1 MPASSVPYPLPPL
14 LDSFLDYWATRL
26 VDGLPPIRNGDFS
39 PAALR
44 PWLGY
49 LALIERDGD
58 SGFRFRLAGTNLH
71 ARFQAELTGR
81 NLRDV
86 EPDVVGDLEDRVQRA
101 MSLQT
106 PVITAIISADENR
119 KFVDLIL
126 PLTNDAIQVDLVILA
141 SCLTDQPTVASLN

>member
-1 MPASSVPYPLPPL
+1 MPTSSVTYPLPSL
-14 LDSFLDYWATRL
+14 LGSFLDYWATRL
-26 VDGLPPIRNGDFS
+26 IDGTPPIRDGDFS

-44 PWLGY
+44 PWLGH

-86 EPDVVGDLEDRVQRA
+86 DPDVVGDLEDRVQRA

-106 PVITAIISADENR
+106 PVITGVISADGNR
-119 KFVDLIL
+119 NFVDLIL
-126 PLTNDAIQVDLVILA
+126 PLANEAGQIDLVILA
-141 SCLTDQPTVASLN
+141 SCLTDRPAIASLN

>member
-1 MPASSVPYPLPPL
+1 MPTISVTYPLPPAPGLFSGL
-14 LDSFLDYWATRL
+14 LGNPPDRRDAPHPEWRFLA
-26 VDGLPPIRNGDFS
+26 
-39 PAALR
+39 AALR

-81 NLRDV
+81 NFKDV

-106 PVITAIISADENR
+106 PVITGIISAGGNR

-126 PLTNDAIQVDLVILA
+126 PLANEGGKIDLVILA
-141 SCLTDQPTVASLN
+141 SCLTDQPAVATLN

>member
-1 MPASSVPYPLPPL
+1 MPASAVTYPLPPL
-14 LDSFLDYWATRL
+14 LDSFLDYWAARL
-26 VDGLPPIRNGDFS
+26 IDGTAPVRNGDFS

-81 NLRDV
+81 TLSDV
-86 EPDVVGDLEDRVQRA
+86 EPDIVGDLEDRVQRA

-106 PVITAIISADENR
+106 PVVTGVISADGNR

-126 PLTNDAIQVDLVILA
+126 PLANEAGQIDLVILA
-141 SCLTDQPTVASLN
+141 SCLTDQPAVASLN

>member
-1 MPASSVPYPLPPL
+1 MTDNSVTYPLPPL

-26 VDGLPPIRNGDFS
+26 IDGMPPVRNGDFS

-81 NLRDV
+81 KLKDV
-86 EPDVVGDLEDRVQRA
+86 EPDAIGDLEDRVQRA

-106 PVITAIISADENR
+106 PVITKIISAAGNR

-126 PLTNDAIQVDLVILA
+126 PLANEAGQIDLVILA
-141 SCLTDQPTVASLN
+141 SCLTDQPTLDNLN